1 MSYEVVVVE
10 SFEKQLK
17 RLTKKY
23 KSLKEDI
30 KPLIDSLETDPSQGD
45 YLGNDCYKIRLGISS
60 KGKGK
65 RGGARI
71 ITCVK
76 VVNKNVYLLSIY
88 DKSEKENLDDLELHR
103 LLKLAE
109 II

>member
-1 MSYEVVVVE
+1 M
-10 SFEKQLK
+10 
-17 RLTKKY
+17 
-23 KSLKEDI
+23 
-30 KPLIDSLETDPSQGD
+30 
-45 YLGNDCYKIRLGISS
+45 SS

-76 VVNKNVYLLSIY
+76 VVNKSVYLLSIY
-88 DKSEKENLDDLELHR
+88 DKSERENLDDLELYR